1 MDISQY
7 TSEQIKQIPEL
18 AHLYEVVRFV
28 EKNKGKILFPE
39 KYQASMTDMARVKTI
54 EFFKEH
60 PTMPLKDALVSILG
74 SFTTDIPGFALIKMT
89 EEIIKKWEKLAEA
102 VNCQENELAIA

>member
-18 AHLYEVVRFV
+18 AHLYDVVRFV

-54 EFFKEH
+54 EFFKVH
-60 PTMPLKDALVSILG
+60 PTMPLKDVLVSVLG
-74 SFTTDIPGFALIKMT
+74 GFTTDIPGFALI
-89 EEIIKKWEKLAEA
+89 
-102 VNCQENELAIA
+102 